1 MFSARLSCG
10 QQCLL
15 VLAAVLSPGC
25 SPSGLEHPTDGP
37 VSPPWFEDMTEKAGL
52 RFTHDAGPIEGY
64 FMPQIMG
71 SGAALFDFNNDGRL
85 DIYLLQNGGPSG
97 AKNRLFQQLP
107 DGIFKEVTAGSG
119 LDVAGHFMGVAIGDV
134 NNDGHPD
141 VLLTEYKGVRLFLN
155 NGDGTF
161 TNITAGSGLDNPLWA
176 MSASFV
182 DFDRDGWLDLV
193 VANYVDYDPDHTCEG
208 NSQERDYCG
217 PNVFK
222 GSVTNLFRNCGTGH
236 RVRFQDVTAS
246 SGLGG
251 KPGPALGVG
260 CADFN
265 GDGWPDIFV
274 ANDGQPN
281 HLWINRRDGT
291 FREEAVTRGLAYNG
305 FGMPQGSMG
314 IALGDTDGDGLFD
327 VFVTHL
333 TDETNTL
340 WRQGPR
346 GFFQDT
352 TAAAGVAAAG
362 WRGTGFGT
370 VLADFN
376 HDGAPDLALV
386 NGRVLRGPRQDGDL
400 LGPFWSRYAERN
412 QLFVNDG
419 GGRFRDLSP
428 TDPFGRL
435 PGVSRGLV
443 CGDIDGDGALDLL
456 VTTVGGP
463 ARLYRNVAPKEG
475 HWVSVRAFDPA
486 RKRDALG
493 AVVTIHAGGRRQVQ
507 TVISGSSYLCSN
519 PSRVHFGLG
528 SAQRLDAIHIRW
540 PDGDS
545 AEEVFAGRDA
555 DRALV
560 LCRGEGQVNAKPR
573 KGAK

>member
-1 MFSARLSCG
+1 M
-10 QQCLL
+10 
-15 VLAAVLSPGC
+15 
-25 SPSGLEHPTDGP
+25 
-37 VSPPWFEDMTEKAGL
+37 
-52 RFTHDAGPIEGY
+52 HDAGPIGNY

-85 DIYLLQNGGPSG
+85 DIYLLQNGGPTG
-97 AKNRLFQQLP
+97 AKNCLFQQLP
-107 DGIFKEVTAGSG
+107 GGTFKDVTAGSG

-141 VLLTEYKGVRLFLN
+141 VLLTEYRGIRLFLN

-161 TNITAGSGLDNPLWA
+161 TNITADSGLDNPLWA

-182 DFDRDGWLDLV
+182 DFDRDGCLDVV
-193 VANYVDYDPDHTCEG
+193 VANYVDYHPNHACEG
-208 NSQERDYCG
+208 NSEGRDYCG

-222 GSVTNLFRNCGTGH
+222 GTVTKLFRNRGAGH
-236 RVRFQDVTAS
+236 PVRFQDVTAS

-251 KPGPALGVG
+251 KPGPGLGVV

-274 ANDGQPN
+274 ASDGQPN

-314 IALGDTDGDGLFD
+314 IALGDIDGDGLFD

-346 GFFQDT
+346 GLFQDE
-352 TAAAGVAAAG
+352 TAASDVAAAG

-376 HDGAPDLALV
+376 HDGALDLALV
-386 NGRVLRGPRQDGDL
+386 NGRVLRGPRQGGDL

-412 QLFVNDG
+412 QLFVNNGD
-419 GGRFRDLSP
+419 GRFRDLSL
-428 TDPFGRL
+428 TDPFGQL
-435 PGVSRGLV
+435 PGVSRGLA

-463 ARLYRNVAPKEG
+463 ARLYRNVAPREG
-475 HWVSVRAFDPA
+475 HWLSVRAFDPA
-486 RKRDALG
+486 KKREALG
-493 AVVTIHAGGRRQVQ
+493 AIVTLHAGGRRQVG

-519 PSRVHFGLG
+519 PPCVHFGLG
-528 SAQRLDAIHIRW
+528 SAERVDAIHIRW
-540 PDGDS
+540 PDGDG
-545 AEEVFAGRDA
+545 AEEVFTGRDA
-555 DRALV
+555 DRAL
-560 LCRGEGQVNAKPR
+560 LLRRGEGEVNAKQR
-573 KGAK
+573 TGAK